1 MIQLSMALK
10 NTLRQPRRSAL
21 LGGAIAFGV
30 VIISLA
36 SGFTSGMEDAVQSN
50 VTLFS
55 AGHVL
60 VSGIAA
66 SESGRA
72 QNRISDPALAG
83 KVEEILPEAVSVSPT
98 AQDRKST
105 RLNSSHVSLSRM
117 PSSA

>member
-36 SGFTSGMEDAVQSN
+36 GGFTSGMEDAVQNN

-55 AGHVL
+55 AGHLL

-72 QNRISDPALAG
+72 QHRISDPALAE
-83 KVEEILPEAVSVSPT
+83 KVKEILPEAVSVSPT
-98 AQDRKST
+98 AQAQST
-105 RLNSSHVSLSRM
+105 VIFGSREQQLRLRGID
-117 PSSA
+117 